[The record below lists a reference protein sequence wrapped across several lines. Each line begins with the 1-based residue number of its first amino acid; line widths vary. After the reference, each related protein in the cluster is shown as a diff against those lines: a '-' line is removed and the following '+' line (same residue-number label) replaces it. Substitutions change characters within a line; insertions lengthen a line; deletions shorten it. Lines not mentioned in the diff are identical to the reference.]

1 MDGNLESFYSFL
13 YENYFILGHEM
24 WFNITFFLT
33 KTSLWHFINNSL
45 SNTKKKKWYIWDIF
59 TVTPLKGKTWTS
71 ISIAN
76 TTNITYKSGVKFFDQ
91 FSLFFLSVSGVN
103 YLLVRFLIKT
113 FFFILLK
120 KVKFFIEITNEK
132 KIKFVSNSVSKC

>member
-13 YENYFILGHEM
+13 YENYFIQGHEM

-33 KTSLWHFINNSL
+33 KTSLWHFINNSF

-59 TVTPLKGKTWTS
+59 TVTPLKGKTWAS

-132 KIKFVSNSVSKC
+132 K